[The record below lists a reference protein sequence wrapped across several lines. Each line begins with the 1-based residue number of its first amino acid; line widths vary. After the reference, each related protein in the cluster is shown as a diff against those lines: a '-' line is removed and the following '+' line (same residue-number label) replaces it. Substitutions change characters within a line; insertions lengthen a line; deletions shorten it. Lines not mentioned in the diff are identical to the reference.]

1 MRSDI
6 LRLMGTQAFKDVQR
20 EIQIDER
27 TGLYD
32 VYIAL
37 EEQRT
42 GRVSLGVGIDSA
54 SGFFGSVGF
63 GENNFRGLGQ

>member
-20 EIQIDER
+20 ELHQDEN

-42 GRVSLGVGIDSA
+42 GRISLGVGIDSS
-54 SGFFGSVGF
+54 SGFVGSVGF
-63 GENNFRGLGQ
+63 G